1 MLSQTMGTWD
11 RSVAYLSKRLDS
23 VATGWPGCLCAVAAV
38 ALLVRE
44 ASKLTSGLL
53 ESPT

>member
-1 MLSQTMGTWD
+1 MGVLSQTTGTWD

-23 VATGWPGCLCAVAAV
+23 GWPGCLWAVAAV

-44 ASKLTSGLL
+44 ATKPTSGLL
-53 ESPT
+53 ESPA